1 MSDSGTCPSFHAA
14 VFPPDTSMRWGCRDT
29 SDDDLRVI
37 VAKGGALPRSSLATW
52 PTQAAVA
59 IKGDWNSLAAHN
71 KSHHG

>member
-1 MSDSGTCPSFHAA
+1 
-14 VFPPDTSMRWGCRDT
+14 MRWGCRDT

-37 VAKGGALPRSSLATW
+37 VAKGGALPPSSLATW